1 MNTLTA
7 RTSDGTYGVTID
19 ADSMKEIDRL
29 CSAAGDVETGGI
41 LIGQYTT
48 DRSTALVLEATPPP
62 TDSERGR
69 SWFVRGV
76 AGLRE
81 LLRRR
86 WHSKTPRYYV
96 GEWHFHP
103 AAAVEPSSDD
113 LDQMVRIADTREY
126 SCKEPVLLILG
137 RPAGERGT
145 RPVRVFVFPVGE
157 PPMELYP
164 ETDALPSGQANPGPR
179 P

>member
-1 MNTLTA
+1 MNTLRA
-7 RTSDGTYGVTID
+7 RTSDGMYGVTID
-19 ADSMKEIDRL
+19 AGSMKKIDRI

-41 LIGQYTT
+41 LIGQYTA
-48 DRSTALVLEATPPP
+48 DRSTALVLEVTPPP
-62 TDSERGR
+62 KDSDRGR

-76 AGLRE
+76 AGLRD

-86 WHSKTPRYYV
+86 WQSKTPSYYV

-103 AAAVEPSSDD
+103 AAAVDPSSDD
-113 LDQMVRIADTREY
+113 LDQMARIANAREY
-126 SCKEPVLLILG
+126 SCKEPILLILG
-137 RPAGERGT
+137 LPAGERGT
-145 RPVRVFVFPVGE
+145 RPVRVFVFPMGE

-164 ETDALPSGQANPGPR
+164 EPDASLGQVNPGSR